1 MIKTFLIDAPVM
13 VVIGMLYAPL
23 ERQPEQPF
31 YRAKT
36 FWASCRLAGLF
47 ILLAM
52 ASYIL
57 YPDWMW
63 MYFFSTN
70 HLGVGLQLVLM
81 GGILLVLYLLPLIA
95 GYSCGM
101 ILRAK
106 SASAWWAGIISSL
119 VVEGFLIFIL
129 WNRYS
134 VVGTRAQFLSGNT
147 VRLSDF
153 HLLSAI
159 LNGGGMLLV
168 MFGAYQWWRLR
179 RLRD

>member
-1 MIKTFLIDAPVM
+1 M
-13 VVIGMLYAPL
+13 VLIGMLYTPL

-36 FWASCRLAGLF
+36 FWASGRLASLF

-70 HLGVGLQLVLM
+70 NLGFGLQLVM
-81 GGILLVLYLLPLIA
+81 IGGILFVLYILPLIA
-95 GYSCGM
+95 GYFCGI
-101 ILRAK
+101 ILHAK
-106 SASAWWAGIISSL
+106 SASAWWAVIMLSL
-119 VVEGFLIFIL
+119 VIEGFLIFTL
-129 WNRYS
+129 WTRYS
-134 VVGTRAQFLSGNT
+134 AVGTRGQFLTGNT
-147 VRLSDF
+147 VPLSDF

-159 LNGGGMLLV
+159 LNGGGIMLV
-168 MFGAYQWWRLR
+168 MFAAYQWWRLR
-179 RLRD
+179 RA